1 MGEVITR
8 LGRWGKARA
17 AYVTGIRRAK
27 KSGHSATAEDL
38 RLARAQLGGW
48 V

>member
-1 MGEVITR
+1 MGEVITH
-8 LGRWGKARA
+8 LGRKDEARA
-17 AYVTGIRRAK
+17 AYVTGIRRAD

-38 RLARAQLGGW
+38 RLARVQLGGW